1 MIADDEELRNA
12 RSTVIFNENW
22 HKGVIG
28 IVASRLT
35 DYYYRPTIVL
45 TRANDLITGSARS
58 IKNFDIYDAIDHCSD
73 LLEHFGGHKYA
84 AGLSMKPENVEEFRT
99 RFEAYIREHLTLEDL
114 VPELE
119 VDLKIQFHDITSK
132 FMRILNQFA
141 PFGPGNTA
149 PVFWSDN
156 IVDTGGSR
164 PVGGHKHL
172 KLTMTQLGDEEHT
185 VFSGI
190 AFQKGDLFARIHS
203 GEPFSICYHLEY
215 NYWQGKTTLQLNV
228 KDIKFKESI

>member
-1 MIADDEELRNA
+1 MR
-12 RSTVIFNENW
+12 
-22 HKGVIG
+22 
-28 IVASRLT
+28 
-35 DYYYRPTIVL
+35 
-45 TRANDLITGSARS
+45 
-58 IKNFDIYDAIDHCSD
+58 
-73 LLEHFGGHKYA
+73 
-84 AGLSMKPENVEEFRT
+84 PENVDEFRR
-99 RFEAYIREHLTLEDL
+99 RFEAYIREHLTVEEL

-119 VDLKIQFHDITSK
+119 VDLKINFRNITSK
-132 FMRILNQFA
+132 FMRILTQFA

-156 IVDTGGSR
+156 IIDAGGSR

-172 KLTMTQLGDEEHT
+172 KLTVRQLGDDERN

-203 GEPFSICYHLEY
+203 GEPFSICYNLEY

-228 KDIKFKESI
+228 KDIKFKENF